1 MSSSELRRRTNRA
14 NNQAD
19 SEGFQDDGSDSCP
32 VLGDDEILSS
42 NRGPQRIRDVRLIDN
57 GVFTT
62 NKSLAQRIRGRKNRF
77 IQRVLVACH
86 LAEPSRDV
94 TFTQA
99 QHSTK
104 AAIDQLTAIRDGLF
118 AHSQS
123 IVSKLGEEL
132 LLGSRVLIAVVV
144 TKADLSMAICSF
156 TSNSAR
162 LHDDSLADI
171 AAEGY
176 KIRDCSII
184 FSDQVEKVILVQI
197 DRRLAE
203 FERVQS
209 LIEERAKL
217 VFDVDYA
224 KRTLAVELQKGNAD
238 RIAERKHALQCAQ
251 RDCERATRFITD
263 HLKSVHPAQDDD
275 MIALF
280 QEYAL
285 LVAQF
290 FKRGA
295 DFVRAE
301 A

>member
-1 MSSSELRRRTNRA
+1 MSSSELRRRANRA

-19 SEGFQDDGSDSCP
+19 SEDFQEDGSDSCP
-32 VLGDDEILSS
+32 VLGDDEMLSS
-42 NRGPQRIRDVRLIDN
+42 NTRPQRIRDVRLIDN

-62 NKSLAQRIRGRKNRF
+62 KKTLAQRIRGRKNRL

-123 IVSKLGEEL
+123 IVN
-132 LLGSRVLIAVVV
+132 
-144 TKADLSMAICSF
+144 LSMAICSF

-162 LHDDSLADI
+162 LHDDSLADV

-176 KIRDCSII
+176 KIRDCSIV

-217 VFDVDYA
+217 VLDVDYA
-224 KRTLAVELQKGNAD
+224 KRTVGRGCCLSNGLEIVRSMIVFGKLAVELQKGNAD
-238 RIAERKHALQCAQ
+238 RIAERKHVLQSAQ

>member
-1 MSSSELRRRTNRA
+1 MSSSELRRRANRA

-19 SEGFQDDGSDSCP
+19 SEDFQEDGSDSCP
-32 VLGDDEILSS
+32 VLGDDEMLSS
-42 NRGPQRIRDVRLIDN
+42 NTRPQRIRDVRLIDN

-62 NKSLAQRIRGRKNRF
+62 KKTLAQRIRGRKNRL

-123 IVSKLGEEL
+123 IVN
-132 LLGSRVLIAVVV
+132 
-144 TKADLSMAICSF
+144 LSMAICSF

-162 LHDDSLADI
+162 LHDDSLADV

-176 KIRDCSII
+176 KIRDCSIV

-217 VFDVDYA
+217 VLDVDYA

-238 RIAERKHALQCAQ
+238 RIAERKHVLQSAQ